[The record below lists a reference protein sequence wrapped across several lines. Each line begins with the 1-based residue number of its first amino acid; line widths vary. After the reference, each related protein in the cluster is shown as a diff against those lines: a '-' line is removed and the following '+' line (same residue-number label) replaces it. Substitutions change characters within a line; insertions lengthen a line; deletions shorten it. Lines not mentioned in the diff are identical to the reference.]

1 MPFVN
6 RRIEI
11 VAFERERVVRV
22 PSAAGLLCPEC
33 LSRTE
38 MLTTGQAAALLQVGA
53 ASVRR
58 WLAAGKAHG
67 LRTPGGRYRVCRAS
81 LLRTQP
87 NAAAP
92 EPRHGAAVAA
102 EVEVRRIPHREE
114 EDV

>member
-22 PSAAGLLCPEC
+22 PEAAGLLCPEC
-33 LSRTE
+33 FSRTE
-38 MLTTGQAAALLQVGA
+38 MLTTHQAAALMQVGT

-58 WLAAGKAHG
+58 WLAGGKAHG
-67 LRTPGGRYRVCRAS
+67 LRTPGGRHRVCRAS
-81 LLRTQP
+81 LLRTP
-87 NAAAP
+87 PKAAAP
-92 EPRHGAAVAA
+92 EPRQGAAAA
-102 EVEVRRIPHREE
+102 EVEVRRFAHREE